1 MAQLQALKEKQCVSI
16 ILCNVLK
23 CYSALFF
30 YAYYCFWVCLFFLS
44 FPPSCAHPR
53 PKWYFIVGC
62 VYLFRFL
69 NGFSS
74 TSCPSLYTKRL
85 RRPERLCIV
94 YFDPPSAL
102 NKPTAPL
109 QALLEHGHL
118 MNQRLYV
125 QRPSVLTPL
134 LRFEHSSPHA
144 EGGESHSRTS
154 QPSHQKHHRSKTNAD
169 GMRDNFLRKWIFQIF
184 YGFLLGEGGVSFAR
198 SVRRG
203 QQLPPNC
210 VQFKSI
216 ARFLRVEIYFW
227 GSRHPQCSVKIP
239 SCTFAFSTH
248 VWFSTSFF
256 PLVHKDQ

>member
-1 MAQLQALKEKQCVSI
+1 MYWNVTQLYFFMLTTAFGFVCFFFHSPQ
-16 ILCNVLK
+16 LCT
-23 CYSALFF
+23 S
-30 YAYYCFWVCLFFLS
+30 
-44 FPPSCAHPR
+44 HPR
-53 PKWYFIVGC
+53 PKWYVIVGC

-134 LRFEHSSPHA
+134 LRFERSSPHA

-154 QPSHQKHHRSKTNAD
+154 QPSHQKHHRSKLMLTVCET
-169 GMRDNFLRKWIFQIF
+169 IS
-184 YGFLLGEGGVSFAR
+184 YGNEYFSSFMVSF
-198 SVRRG
+198 SVREECRSLA
-203 QQLPPNC
+203 Q
-210 VQFKSI
+210 
-216 ARFLRVEIYFW
+216 
-227 GSRHPQCSVKIP
+227 
-239 SCTFAFSTH
+239 
-248 VWFSTSFF
+248 
-256 PLVHKDQ
+256 